1 MLESWGAEVRAAGS
15 ADEAIE
21 ALSGETPDLMISD
34 IGMPRVD
41 GYELMRRIR
50 RSGTGR
56 LRNIPSIALT
66 AFARPEDAAKLAAQA
81 LEGSDAADAAAWVAL
96 ARTLL
101 NLDEFVTRE

>member
-50 RSGTGR
+50 AMQAPERH
-56 LRNIPSIALT
+56 LPAIALT
-66 AFARPEDAAKLAAQA
+66 AFARGEDAAKARQAGYGVHLPKPVDPSRLFSTIASVLSGAA
-81 LEGSDAADAAAWVAL
+81 
-96 ARTLL
+96 
-101 NLDEFVTRE
+101 